1 MAKEKR
7 IIKQV
12 KVICIDKK
20 YPELTIGKEYDAI
33 LRSDSDSYMIQYKSD
48 NSNYLKLGLFSKS
61 SFMTLEEYRNKRLKD
76 LGI

>member
-20 YPELTIGKEYDAI
+20 YPELTIGKEYDVI